1 MGRWRML
8 IAIDKGSTVRGSELA
23 LMKRVAQGDPRAQ
36 RVLAHRLSPRVQRL
50 ARRLLNNATDAEDAA
65 QNSLLEI
72 LRSAGGYAEQ
82 SSIERWADR
91 ITVRTSLRLAR
102 EQRKPWL
109 LGSLIDV
116 EGLASIGRRG
126 VAEQTPRPIE
136 SYLAELKDGRR
147 EVLVMKHALGY
158 TTEEIAEAL
167 ELPVGTIKDRLVTAR
182 KQLRKVISRE
192 MRIGARDEDG
202 PS

>member
-1 MGRWRML
+1 ML
-8 IAIDKGSTVRGSELA
+8 IAIDNGSSVRGSELA
-23 LMKRVAQGDPRAQ
+23 LMKRVALGDARAQ
-36 RVLAHRLSPRVQRL
+36 RVLAHRLAPRVQRI
-50 ARRLLNNATDAEDAA
+50 ARRLLNSAADAEDAA

-72 LRSAGGYAEQ
+72 LRSAGSYAEQ

-116 EGLASIGRRG
+116 ESLASFGRG
-126 VAEQTPRPIE
+126 SVAEQTPRPME
-136 SYLAELKDGRR
+136 SYLSELKDGRR
-147 EVLVMKHALGY
+147 EILVMKHALGY
-158 TTEEIAEAL
+158 TTEEIAAAL
-167 ELPVGTIKDRLVTAR
+167 DLPVGTVKDRLVTAR
-182 KQLRKVISRE
+182 KQLRKQISRE

-202 PS
+202 ES

>member
-1 MGRWRML
+1 ML
-8 IAIDKGSTVRGSELA
+8 IAIDNSSSVWGSDLA

-36 RVLAHRLSPRVQRL
+36 RVLAHRLSPRVQRI
-50 ARRLLNNATDAEDAA
+50 ARRLLSSAADAEDAA

-72 LRSAGGYAEQ
+72 LRSSGSYAEQ

-116 EGLASIGRRG
+116 ESLASFGRTQP
-126 VAEQTPRPIE
+126 AEQTPRPIE

-158 TTEEIAEAL
+158 STEEIAEAL
-167 ELPVGTIKDRLVTAR
+167 DLPVGTVKDRLVTAR
-182 KQLRKVISRE
+182 KQLRKQISRE
-192 MRIGARDEDG
+192 IRIGARDEG
-202 PS
+202 ANHE